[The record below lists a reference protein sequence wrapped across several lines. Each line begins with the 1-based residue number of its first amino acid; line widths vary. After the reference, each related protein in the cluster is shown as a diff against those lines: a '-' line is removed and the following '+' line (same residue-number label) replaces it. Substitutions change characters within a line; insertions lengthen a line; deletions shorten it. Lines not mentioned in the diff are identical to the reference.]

1 MAEYSAYGTLLK
13 IGTSQVETSVIVGTI
28 TGTGNATITTTD
40 AILAGSPLDTVV
52 AVVNTDVPVTVA
64 TKMAAAMNLVSALTD
79 VFTIVSD
86 GPNLVLTRILAAAND
101 ATLNIAYTNTTCTGL
116 TPDATSNDTT
126 AGAVLA
132 TVAQVEGITGPGL
145 SIDMA
150 DVTTHDSTSAF
161 EEAVPGIIRT
171 GEIGL
176 DIVYDPADD
185 THDATGGNGLLT
197 RLNNKTKTN
206 FSLVFTD
213 TGTTTWA
220 LDGFVTNF
228 EPGMP
233 HDDKLS
239 ATVTVKVTGVPT
251 LV

>member
-1 MAEYSAYGTLLK
+1 MTEIAAYGTALQ
-13 IGTSQVETSVIVGTI
+13 IGTSQVETAVIVGTI
-28 TGTGNATITTTD
+28 TGSGNATITTTD

-52 AVVNTDVPVTVA
+52 AVLNGDVPVTVA
-64 TKMAAAMNLVSALTD
+64 TKMAAAMNLVGALTT

-86 GPNLVLTRILAAAND
+86 GPNLVLTRKLAAAND

-132 TVAQVEGITGPGL
+132 TVAQVENITGPAL
-145 SIDMA
+145 AADTIDA
-150 DVTTHDSTSAF
+150 TTHDSASAF
-161 EEAVPGIIRT
+161 EDVVIGIIRT
-171 GEIGL
+171 GEIGM

-206 FSLVFTD
+206 FSLIFPD
-213 TGTTTWA
+213 TATTTWA
-220 LDGFVTNF
+220 LDGFVTSF
-228 EPGMP
+228 EPGAP

-239 ATVTVKVTGVPT
+239 AAVTVKVTGVPT